1 MKKLLTIAMMTAAVS
16 ALAVESSNTFG
27 ILKVTIPT
35 GQESTIIAAP
45 WIDAGTDGETI
56 KVKDLVKTANLV
68 DGDQIYVFDGSKYSK
83 AFQLDQGVWKG
94 MRIENGGAAIPAGSE
109 TDTITRGQAVVLK
122 FAAALTADKD
132 IYLYGQYKT
141 GNGTITLATGTMDSA
156 AYSLIA
162 PSKTSD
168 TNVNSDCTWEN
179 VGFNDYMIV
188 PGKGLVTYKE
198 DQGWGV
204 STTKKENNRWITV
217 HDTENVIIPAGE
229 GVWFVSRSNTQP
241 TCVVK

>member
-1 MKKLLTIAMMTAAVS
+1 MKKLLTIAIMTAAVS

-27 ILKVTIPT
+27 ILRVTIPA

-45 WIDAGTDGETI
+45 WIDAGTDGEKI
-56 KVKDLVKTANLV
+56 KVKDLIKTANLV
-68 DGDQIYVFDGSKYSK
+68 DGDQIYVFDGSSYSK

-94 MRIENGGAAIPAGSE
+94 MQIQNGGATISAGLD

-122 FAAALTADKD
+122 FATPLAVGKD
-132 IYLYGQYKT
+132 IYLYGQYKA
-141 GNGTITLATGTMDSA
+141 GNGTITLAKGTMDSA
-156 AYSLIA
+156 AYSLVA

-168 TNVNSDCTWEN
+168 TNVNDDCTWEN

-188 PGKGLVTYKE
+188 PDKGLVTFKSGE
-198 DQGWGV
+198 GWGV
-204 STTKKENNRWITV
+204 STTQKVNNRWTTV
-217 HDTENVIIPAGE
+217 HDTTNVVIPAGA
-229 GVWFVSRSNTQP
+229 GVWFVSRSGTNP